1 MAEAIAAEL
10 NGVLDADA
18 FDVIIGEAGPFAD
31 IATDAWTLRIE
42 GSPVTT
48 AWLSMD
54 DEPEDQERLS
64 AARRS
69 AMPLATDQALANA
82 DQRLGGA
89 LRQALIASRDP
100 LSLDLA
106 GAISD
111 TVQPS

>member
-1 MAEAIAAEL
+1 MAETIAAEL
-10 NGVLDADA
+10 NDVLDADA

-31 IATDAWTLRIE
+31 IATDSWTLRIE

-48 AWLSMD
+48 AWLSID
-54 DEPEDQERLS
+54 EEPEDQEQLA

-69 AMPLATDQALANA
+69 AMPLSTDRALANA

-89 LRQALIASRDP
+89 FHQALTASGDP

-111 TVQPS
+111 KVQPS

>member
-10 NGVLDADA
+10 NEVLDADA
-18 FDVIIGEAGPFAD
+18 FDVITGEAGPFAD
-31 IATDAWTLRIE
+31 IATDTWTLRIE

-48 AWLSMD
+48 AWLSID
-54 DEPEDQERLS
+54 DEPEDQERRS

-69 AMPLATDQALANA
+69 AMPPSIEQALARA
-82 DQRLGGA
+82 DQRLEGA
-89 LRQALIASRDP
+89 LREALSASGDP

-106 GAISD
+106 AAITD